1 MHSSMINYH
10 LRGTPG
16 FWGCFSYVD
25 LAYVLPQI
33 SWGYLI
39 VHIREHWVA
48 VYVHN
53 QTLIVLETLG
63 LNKGNMR
70 FLCNELDDYHILVN
84 KVQVQSDLSEAC
96 GMYCILFVKWQISCI
111 CDFNQF
117 LSLFSCHH
125 LCENDQLLY
134 ELLK

>member
-1 MHSSMINYH
+1 MINYH

-33 SWGYLI
+33 RWGYLI